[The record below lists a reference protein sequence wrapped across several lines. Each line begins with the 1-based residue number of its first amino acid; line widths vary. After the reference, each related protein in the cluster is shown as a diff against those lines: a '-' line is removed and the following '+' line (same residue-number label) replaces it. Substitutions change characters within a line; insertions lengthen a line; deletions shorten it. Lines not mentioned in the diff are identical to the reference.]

1 MVAIDQRNTLKRMY
15 AAVGQ
20 PDATDAELVAFK
32 ADVLGALDN
41 ASAVL
46 IDPSYGVPALA
57 RLDAGRRSTGVLIAA
72 EPSDRGTLRR
82 RAPGHPRPRAGRGAG
97 CGPAAGTR

>member
-20 PDATDAELVAFK
+20 PDATDDELVAFK

-57 RLDAGRRSTGVLIAA
+57 RLGDAAPDRRA
-72 EPSDRGTLRR
+72 DRGRAVRPRHVRR
-82 RAPGHPRPRAGRGAG
+82 RAAGDPRPGAGRGLGAR
-97 CGPAAGTR
+97 PAAGTR